1 MLADRFAC
9 RFSHGTMPVFNL
21 WRNCSY
27 YWAFGAYISWFINH
41 PLYTPPDVNRTILLL
56 TLGFCCELAN
66 LKWVQHAAPWFY

>member
-1 MLADRFAC
+1 
-9 RFSHGTMPVFNL
+9 MPVFNL

-41 PLYTPPDVNRTILLL
+41 PLYTPPDVDRTILLL

-66 LKWVQHAAPWFY
+66 LK